1 MEGYIYEVPHIDVVP
16 HAVEGKDLKILIV
29 ASIQTLKRNDKK
41 CGTEEVFRLVQEFVE
56 SEVKLQK
63 KSLKSCYMH

>member
-1 MEGYIYEVPHIDVVP
+1 MYASIYEVPHIDIVP
-16 HAVEGKDLKILIV
+16 HVVEGKDLKTLIV

-41 CGTEEVFRLVQEFVE
+41 CGKEEVFRLLQESVQ
-56 SEVKLQK
+56 SEVTRRK